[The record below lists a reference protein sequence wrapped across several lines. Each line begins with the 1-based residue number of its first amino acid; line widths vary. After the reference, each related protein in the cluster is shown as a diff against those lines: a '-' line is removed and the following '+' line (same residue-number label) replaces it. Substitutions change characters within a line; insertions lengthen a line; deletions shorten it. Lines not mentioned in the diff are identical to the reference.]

1 MVSIFTTDIIV
12 FHRIVPTIHVIVKVD
27 RACGF
32 GCGILVQ
39 SNGVFY

>member
-1 MVSIFTTDIIV
+1 MVSIFTIDIIV